1 MEEQIRELR
10 LEVDK
15 FINSIEK
22 LNPSRE
28 VSLCYTQ
35 LQRSKAWLGMALGEL
50 GTKTPYPDSTDP
62 KSKNIEPQ
70 AEHFNVTIWVYPLK
84 PQEAQPAIEETQTAH
99 VKFFRKEI
107 ETYMLKFDA
116 FMDKQES
123 QKEESW
129 FLSYLWQARM
139 TMIEAK
145 HWLGWELNRI
155 RTLKEWENNDS
166 PTSQRNPSMPL

>member
-1 MEEQIRELR
+1 
-10 LEVDK
+10 
-15 FINSIEK
+15 
-22 LNPSRE
+22 
-28 VSLCYTQ
+28 
-35 LQRSKAWLGMALGEL
+35 
-50 GTKTPYPDSTDP
+50 
-62 KSKNIEPQ
+62 
-70 AEHFNVTIWVYPLK
+70 
-84 PQEAQPAIEETQTAH
+84 
-99 VKFFRKEI
+99 
-107 ETYMLKFDA
+107 MLKFDA

-166 PTSQRNPSMPL
+166 PTSQRNTSMPL